1 MEDEIPADDGL
12 ALGRLVEA
20 SKQHLIEPRTR
31 SNKASP
37 MKMYPVVSLYLVLMC
52 GAAPCSMAQGSQPSQ
67 NSSSKPAEP
76 APQNETVKNAYSGMY
91 TFLEEG
97 EFVQLTVEDQG
108 RVTGFISRFGNGESD
123 KGVFLDQFFRSG
135 KLEGNKLSFSTQ
147 LVHGS
152 SFDFKGSVERGEG
165 KKPGDDAYFVLKGT
179 LTENLGDENKKV
191 TSKTRN
197 VVFKMFPQDAT
208 PLPDTRK

>member
-1 MEDEIPADDGL
+1 
-12 ALGRLVEA
+12 
-20 SKQHLIEPRTR
+20 
-31 SNKASP
+31 
-37 MKMYPVVSLYLVLMC
+37 MKMQPIVSLYCVLLVGMVL
-52 GAAPCSMAQGSQPSQ
+52 CSMAQGSQPSQ
-67 NSSSKPAEP
+67 NSPSKPAEP
-76 APQNETVKNAYSGMY
+76 AQKNDKVKNAYSGMY

-97 EFVQLTVEDQG
+97 ESVQLTVEDQG

-123 KGVFLDQFFRSG
+123 KGVFLDQFFKSG
-135 KLEGNKLSFSTQ
+135 KLEGKKLSFSTQ

-165 KKPGDDAYFVLKGT
+165 KNSGDDAYYVLKGT

-208 PLPDTRK
+208 PSPDSRK